1 LHIGAVLA
9 PKAWARHDLG
19 SAMVCF
25 CKHTMTHLQH
35 VLPKLSATA
44 SASLSANLSTS
55 STVSAKASLA
65 EPGLAALAAW
75 LAKNGLPAAPWQPD
89 PAWRNLQLPKLT
101 LNASA
106 VATLQAFAQLHTLAH
121 ALGMDLMVS
130 AQATAFTRLA
140 ATLNARLSA
149 MLAERAGPV
158 RPAAWL
164 KLSATLSASAQVS
177 EALRLGLF
185 PTAPALTMP
194 PVGPPLSLWRA
205 FLSELR
211 TLLPVIAIANQLHLD
226 LQASLSEQFAP
237 IVRAMLRIPMP
248 VMSAN
253 LALMAHLT
261 AALSAIAQLR
271 AALGIDPLEAGL
283 PAMHAMVSERVSATA
298 TLVEKTTRMSLR
310 ELLAL
315 LPKIPVEYCPTLMA
329 PPAVVNAAVSLN
341 LPPLTW
347 QVPPIARLPVLNVG
361 LPVAAFCTQ
370 LKAAMNL
377 QAALKPCALG
387 CDAAKLLAAL

>member
-1 LHIGAVLA
+1 
-9 PKAWARHDLG
+9 
-19 SAMVCF
+19 MVCF
-25 CKHTMTHLQH
+25 CKHTMTQLQH

-44 SASLSANLSTS
+44 TVSLSATASVSTR
-55 STVSAKASLA
+55 ASHA
-65 EPGLAALAAW
+65 EPSLAALATW

-89 PAWRNLQLPKLT
+89 PAWRTVQLPKPT
-101 LNASA
+101 LSA
-106 VATLQAFAQLHTLAH
+106 NSIATLQAFAQLHALAM
-121 ALGMDLMVS
+121 ALGMDLTKA
-130 AQATAFTRLA
+130 AQATAFARLA
-140 ATLNARLSA
+140 ATLNARLSTT
-149 MLAERAGPV
+149 LAHLSAPV
-158 RPAAWL
+158 SPSAWL
-164 KLSATLSASAQVS
+164 KLSASLSASAQVN
-177 EALRLGLF
+177 EALRLGLL
-185 PTAPALTMP
+185 PVAPALTVP

-211 TLLPVIAIANQLHLD
+211 ALLPVIAIANQLHLD
-226 LQASLSEQFAP
+226 LHASLSEQFAP
-237 IVRAMLRIPMP
+237 MVRAMLRIPMP
-248 VMSAN
+248 VMTAN
-253 LALMAHLT
+253 LALMANLT

-283 PAMHAMVSERVSATA
+283 PAVHAMVSERVSASA
-298 TLVEKTTRMSLR
+298 SLVEQTTRMSLK
-310 ELLAL
+310 ELLAA

-347 QVPPIARLPVLNVG
+347 QVPPMASVPVLSTG

-377 QAALKPCALG
+377 QAAAKPCASG